1 MSNESER
8 IRSIGR
14 KLEHVREHLIVIK
27 AEVADMEKQFELA
40 LNELADLVG
49 RGKGDQVWTVSLPR
63 VSLPPR

>member
-14 KLEHVREHLIVIK
+14 KLEVREHLIVIK

-49 RGKGDQVWTVSLPR
+49 RGKGD
-63 VSLPPR
+63 

>member
-14 KLEHVREHLIVIK
+14 KLEVREHLIVIK

>member
-49 RGKGDQVWTVSLPR
+49 RGKGD
-63 VSLPPR
+63 